1 MYFFYNFIMSNIN
14 YNEYLLN
21 LRDLEDLKQENSK
34 NIILRKIMF

>member
-21 LRDLEDLKQENSK
+21 LRDLEDLKQENPK

>member
-1 MYFFYNFIMSNIN
+1 MNNID

-34 NIILRKIMF
+34 NIILRKIMFW

>member
-1 MYFFYNFIMSNIN
+1 MHFFYNFIMNNID

-21 LRDLEDLKQENSK
+21 LRDLEDLKQENPK